1 MYIRSTGLGRT
12 LLRARISGFG
22 STKLIPTTMEKSK
35 NNTEA
40 TRLLL
45 TVETEYP
52 VTWTVS
58 TFMEP
63 EDLRAMIKF
72 AMRPST
78 IFTMLKF
85 LFIKGPG
92 KVLGDEEEIS
102 KKENGNSQE
111 MLKHPEDASSGK
123 EKKVRASVPLSP
135 AQKAALV
142 KKEKEKERQRQKE
155 NMKKAI

>member
-12 LLRARISGFG
+12 LLRARISGFD
-22 STKLIPTTMEKSK
+22 STKLIPTTMKKCK
-35 NNTEA
+35 NNTET

-52 VTWTVS
+52 VTWTIS

-63 EDLRAMIKF
+63 EDLRAMIRF
-72 AMRPST
+72 ALRPST

-85 LFIKGPG
+85 LFIKGPE
-92 KVLGDEEEIS
+92 KVSGTEDETS
-102 KKENGNSQE
+102 KKENANSQDTSAQ
-111 MLKHPEDASSGK
+111 PEDASPGT

-135 AQKAALV
+135 AQKAALI
-142 KKEKEKERQRQKE
+142 KKEKDKERQRQKE
-155 NMKKAI
+155 NMKKAV